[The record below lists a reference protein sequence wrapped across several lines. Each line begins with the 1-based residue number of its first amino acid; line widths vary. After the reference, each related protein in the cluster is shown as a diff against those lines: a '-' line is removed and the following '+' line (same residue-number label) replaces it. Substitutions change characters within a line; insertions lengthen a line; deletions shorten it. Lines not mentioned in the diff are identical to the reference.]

1 MLPISGDDGTQWAQK
16 QVAKNWV
23 DLQQYYAPAGLS
35 SGSLVHLAHAIF

>member
-23 DLQQYYAPAGLS
+23 DLQQHIMRQPDCPAE
-35 SGSLVHLAHAIF
+35 V